1 MTDLKTALKT
11 AGLMSPQQRLLETA
25 MTAVRDNPRNWDGAR
40 GALYSAIQDDAALL
54 WAMLEPYRIVA
65 TQRLL
70 TEAAGHVR
78 QEERVKDM
86 RQSAARTAPMR
97 PQEVGGHRVGDNQLP
112 SAPLRTDQ
120 HAGGQRRFDSQA
132 PNAPSR
138 AGQDAVA
145 AVVRRS
151 LLDTIKIN
159 GMPIGDCTVGDVR
172 LWATKR
178 QNDAREAS
186 RDVRFA
192 LELAANLPSNEI
204 IRDWWKNPAEIDELY
219 RRAEEENAA

>member
-40 GALYSAIQDDAALL
+40 DALYSAIQGDAALL

-86 RQSAARTAPMR
+86 RQSAAHAAPMR
-97 PQEVGGHRVGDNQLP
+97 PREVGGQKQIDSRSSYAP
-112 SAPLRTDQ
+112 SRTDQ
-120 HAGGQRRFDSQA
+120 HAGGHRKLDNQYSH
-132 PNAPSR
+132 APSR

-159 GMPIGDCTVGDVR
+159 GMPIGDCTVGDVK

-178 QNDAREAS
+178 QNDAREAT

-204 IRDWWKNPAEIDELY
+204 IRDWWKNPAEIEELY